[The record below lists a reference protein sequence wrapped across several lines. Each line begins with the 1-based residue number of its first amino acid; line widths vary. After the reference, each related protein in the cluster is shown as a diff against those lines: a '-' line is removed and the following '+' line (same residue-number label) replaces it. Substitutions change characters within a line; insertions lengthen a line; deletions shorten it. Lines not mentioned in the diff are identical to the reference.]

1 MELETNA
8 VCRDLDLQPTAFSTL
23 KDGFSR
29 FQSKYFKQLYETLVE
44 WANLSKVA
52 FIEELGICQVI
63 DGSLFPMLLSITW
76 TNYRE
81 KKNAFK
87 VHLSFE
93 LNRMMAT
100 EFWVGSGNSSERA
113 FLEKVVTAGVTYIA
127 D

>member
-8 VCRDLDLQPTAFSTL
+8 VCRDLDLQPTPFSTL

-29 FQSKYFKQLYETLVE
+29 FQSKYFKQLYETLLE
-44 WANLSKVA
+44 SANLSKVA

-87 VHLSFE
+87 LHLSFE

-100 EFWVGSGNSSERA
+100 
-113 FLEKVVTAGVTYIA
+113 
-127 D
+127 